1 MYRIQLSGNSYIQD
15 KEIGMHYQ
23 LHRGIGIHQ
32 TKASKIGK
40 PLKFQFC
47 WRASCAHI
55 CSCDAPSLKELV
67 SFHFTGY
74 WLKEDLGIV

>member
-40 PLKFQFC
+40 PLKVSIFVGGPPAQ
-47 WRASCAHI
+47 HI
-55 CSCDAPSLKELV
+55 CSCDAPS
-67 SFHFTGY
+67 
-74 WLKEDLGIV
+74 